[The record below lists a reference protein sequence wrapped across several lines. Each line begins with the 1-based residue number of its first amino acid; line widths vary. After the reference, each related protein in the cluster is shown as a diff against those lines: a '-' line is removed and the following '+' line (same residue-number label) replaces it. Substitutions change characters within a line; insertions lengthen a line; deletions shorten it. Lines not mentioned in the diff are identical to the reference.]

1 MAMVYNELHHIASQ
15 RLRKERPGHTLQPTA
30 LVNEAYLRMVA
41 PPGGSPFTDRAQ
53 FMAFASS
60 IMRNILVDYA
70 RRHGARKR
78 GGQDQRT
85 PLDADMNLTLEGVV
99 DTVQLLDLDLA
110 IESLARDYPLHAQV
124 IEMRYFGGMTAE
136 ETAESVGRSVHIVQ
150 HELRFAHAWLRRK
163 LGYTR

>member
-1 MAMVYNELHHIASQ
+1 MVYNELHHIASQ
-15 RLRKERPGHTLQPTA
+15 RLRKERPGHTLRPTA

-41 PPGGSPFTDRAQ
+41 PPGGSPFTDRAH

-70 RRHGARKR
+70 RQHSARKR
-78 GGQDQRT
+78 GGQDPRT
-85 PLDADMNLTLEGVV
+85 PLDADLNLAVEGVADV
-99 DTVQLLDLDLA
+99 VQLLDLDLA
-110 IESLARDYPLHAQV
+110 IEALASEYPQHAQT

-163 LGYTR
+163 LGHTR